1 MKTLKNIGMFLWGIL
16 AGVVLAILYAVFG
29 GGKSKE
35 EKDLENE
42 INQKAEKAAEEK
54 REEINNTSAADVVDN
69 YLSDASKSELD
80 RIKEESDNRI
90 DSALGISAD
99 VVEGDVSR

>member
-1 MKTLKNIGMFLWGIL
+1 MKTLKKFGLFLWGIL

-35 EKDLENE
+35 EKELEEE

-54 REEINNTSAADVVDN
+54 HEEINNTPAADVVDN

-90 DSALGISAD
+90 DSALGISDGVA
-99 VVEGDVSR
+99 EGDDSR